1 MTAQV
6 RRIALGV
13 GASLLALGVSAGVY
27 ASAQN
32 TSQDPPPFRSGGPG
46 GPGRWGGPGRG
57 GPGGPMGMLPMFGRE
72 IGLTEAQRD
81 QIKAIADAHKDEWK
95 ALADRARTAHE
106 ALNDAVIA
114 DAIDEATIRQK
125 SAEVAAIDAD
135 LAVARAHAHAEV
147 FQILTSDQKA
157 QVKKMQAEMKNRM
170 KNRQAGRRGRMLEHF
185 GL

>member
-6 RRIALGV
+6 RRIALGI

-32 TSQDPPPFRSGGPG
+32 TSQDPRPFRSGGPD
-46 GPGRWGGPGRG
+46 GPGRRGGPGRG
-57 GPGGPMGMLPMFGRE
+57 GPGGPMGMLPMFGRQ
-72 IGLTEAQRD
+72 IGLTDAQRD
-81 QIKAIADAHKDEWK
+81 QIK
-95 ALADRARTAHE
+95 T
-106 ALNDAVIA
+106 IA
-114 DAIDEATIRQK
+114 DAIDDATIRQK

-157 QVKKMQAEMKNRM
+157 QVKKMQADMKNRM
-170 KNRQAGRRGRMLEHF
+170 KNRPQARLGRVLDRL

>member
-1 MTAQV
+1 
-6 RRIALGV
+6 
-13 GASLLALGVSAGVY
+13 
-27 ASAQN
+27 
-32 TSQDPPPFRSGGPG
+32 
-46 GPGRWGGPGRG
+46 
-57 GPGGPMGMLPMFGRE
+57 MLPMFGRE

-157 QVKKMQAEMKNRM
+157 QVKKMQAEMKTRM
-170 KNRQAGRRGRMLEHF
+170 KNRQAGRRGRAQHQL
-185 GL
+185 GLSLL